1 MAAGLNVAD
10 FVRVSVSLQ
19 PAAALYR
26 GFGNGLVVGSTP
38 GVIDVAERLRLYTS
52 LDGVAQDFGT
62 TAPETLAATLHFS
75 QDPQP
80 AQLYIG
86 RWAQSATA
94 GNLHGA
100 VLTPSQQL
108 LSNFTAI
115 SNGSLRISVDGTQRD
130 LTGLN
135 FSGALNL
142 NGVAQ
147 ILQTALAA
155 VATGATVK
163 WDSVQKRF
171 TVTSGTTGPT
181 SSVSYGSTVSPASGT
196 DVSTLFH
203 FTNADASA
211 PVIGQTAESLVSAV
225 AALADKSGDWYSL
238 QVATA
243 TPPAD
248 ADHIAA
254 ATFIEGLSTTQ
265 SRIYGLTIQN
275 TNALDSTTSADLGSQ
290 LQTLNLART
299 YYQFSGNNPYAA
311 QSLFGR
317 ASTVDFSGSNTTI
330 TLAYKRE
337 PGVVAENITE
347 SQFATLQRKN
357 YNVFTNVNN
366 GTAIV
371 FAGKMANGDHFDERH
386 GADWL
391 QNRIQTDVYNLLYLS
406 PTKIPQTDA
415 GMNQIKAVIT
425 AACQVAVANGFVAGN
440 RVWTGPS
447 IGALKTGMTLTS
459 GFYVFAPAVSTQ
471 SDADRYAR
479 KSVPFQVCLTLAG
492 AVHLITISALL
503 NR

>member
-38 GVIDVAERLRLYTS
+38 AVIDVAERLRLYTS

-80 AQLYIG
+80 AQLYVG

-130 LTGLN
+130 LTALN

-155 VATGATVK
+155 VASGSTVK

-181 SSVSYGSTVSPASGT
+181 SSVSYGSAVSPASGT

-203 FTNADASA
+203 FTSADASA

-225 AALADKSGDWYSL
+225 AALADRSGDWYSL

-311 QSLFGR
+311 QSIFGR
-317 ASTVDFSGSNTTI
+317 AATVDFSGSNTTI

-371 FAGKMANGDHFDERH
+371 FAGKMANGDYFDERH

-425 AACQVAVANGFVAGN
+425 AACQVAVNNGFVAGG
-440 RVWTGPS
+440 RVWTGP
-447 IGALKTGMTLTS
+447 
-459 GFYVFAPAVSTQ
+459 VSYTHL
-471 SDADRYAR
+471 AR